1 MKPLMR
7 VWRWV
12 RWPVGVLVL
21 VYIALVLYRIPTVG
35 EKERTKDA
43 VAYIHAQKITLSDVM
58 GSNLP
63 PPPNKQENDATVDGV
78 DTNNNGIRD
87 DVELAIFEKYPDSP
101 RVRAAQLQYAMALQM
116 ELTKVFNSETWKA
129 AAIESSRGF
138 ACISETHPRTDL
150 KEYINI
156 TDARTKEV
164 NGWMLNTPLR
174 QTTRDRVYEFAVT
187 YGLPN
192 ADLCNINLDTLQS

>member
-1 MKPLMR
+1 MR

-43 VAYIHAQKITLSDVM
+43 VAYIHAQKITLSDVI

-63 PPPNKQENDATVDGV
+63 PPPNKQENDATVEGV
-78 DTNNNGIRD
+78 DSNNNGIRD
-87 DVELAIFEKYPDSP
+87 DVELVIFEKYPDSP
-101 RVRAAQLQYAMALQM
+101 RVRAAQLQYAMAVQM

-129 AAIESSRGF
+129 AVWKEARGYF
-138 ACISETHPRTDL
+138 CLDLALSLDGSNHEEDLFPSYLREIDNAVLNTIKRQNQRDEVFKKHSKSNANPSQDYCDIDL
-150 KEYINI
+150 KS
-156 TDARTKEV
+156 
-164 NGWMLNTPLR
+164 L
-174 QTTRDRVYEFAVT
+174 
-187 YGLPN
+187 
-192 ADLCNINLDTLQS
+192 SS